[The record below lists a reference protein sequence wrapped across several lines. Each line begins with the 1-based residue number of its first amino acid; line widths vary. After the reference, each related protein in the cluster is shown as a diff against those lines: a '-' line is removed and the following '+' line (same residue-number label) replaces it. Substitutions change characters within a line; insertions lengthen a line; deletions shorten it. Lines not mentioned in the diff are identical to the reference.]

1 MVRQPGQVAAAIG
14 AALRAALPPT
24 ALICLADGNAMGAY
38 RAAQECGISVPD
50 DVSVISCGD
59 SHLAP
64 WLDPP
69 VATVAVPYGEMARQA
84 VEILLAAQRT
94 VGAPYV
100 VQHVPMPVIERS
112 SVGPAPH
119 ERVSGAERSS
129 ARGTGHRRRCA
140 VT

>member
-14 AALRAALPPT
+14 AALRAALPPI

-69 VATVAVPYGEMARQA
+69 VATVAVPYGEMAGQA
-84 VEILLAAQRT
+84 VEILLAARGT
-94 VGAPYV
+94 VGASYV
-100 VQHVPMPVIERS
+100 PVQHVPMPVIERS

-119 ERVSGAERSS
+119 ERASGAERSS
-129 ARGTGHRRRCA
+129 A
-140 VT
+140 